1 MVESSTARPV
11 ELQPPREHE
20 RPHVQITSIGHA
32 GFHLQTNAG
41 SILCDPWTNPTYFAS
56 WVPFPDNS
64 ELDWKALGQCDYL
77 YVSHLHL
84 DHFDERNLRENVSKD
99 ATVLLPDYPVPD
111 LKRELEKLGFTKF
124 VETTDSVK
132 TTVSGP
138 KGDLDIM
145 IIALR
150 APADGPIGD
159 SGLVVSDGETTA
171 FNMNDARP
179 IDLDVIAEQF
189 GHVDVHMLQYSGAIW
204 YPMVYDIPKRS
215 KANFAAQKRQRGM
228 DRARS
233 YIEQVGAT
241 WVIPTAGPPMF
252 LDDDLFELNDFGSG
266 IDDPSQ
272 SARPGDVTSI
282 FPDQETFLEQMV
294 IHGTDDG
301 EHHRGLMM
309 VSGSTARFTGSTLD
323 EVSHPY
329 APHDVFGENKQAYL
343 EQMKEKFAPV
353 IAAQKGT
360 WAVDDG
366 ESLLEPLRELFE
378 PIMVQSDLI
387 CDGIGYPVG
396 LVITPDF
403 RSKDGADH
411 PQAQTVVLDF
421 PNRIVR
427 EPKEGEGKYRYGFR
441 IAPELVR
448 TVLRDQEPDWVN
460 TIFLSTR
467 FTTWRIGGYN
477 EYLYTFFKCLT
488 DERIAYADGWFSEAH
503 DDSASIV
510 KDGWEIQ
517 RRCPHLKADLSK
529 FGVIEGEKLTCNL
542 HGWQWDLPSG
552 RCLTSKGH
560 ELRSKHID
568 AP

>member
-1 MVESSTARPV
+1 M
-11 ELQPPREHE
+11 
-20 RPHVQITSIGHA
+20 QITSIGHA
-32 GFHLQTNAG
+32 GFHIQTNAG

-138 KGDLDIM
+138 KGDLDVM

-179 IDLDVIAEQF
+179 IDLDVIADQF

-241 WVIPTAGPPMF
+241 WVIPSAGPPMF
-252 LDDDLFELNDFGSG
+252 LDDDLFALNDFGSG
-266 IDDPSQ
+266 IDAADAEN
-272 SARPGDVTSI
+272 ARPGDVTSI
-282 FPDQETFLEQMV
+282 FPDQETFLEQMR

-301 EHHRGLMM
+301 ERHRGLMM

-343 EQMKEKFAPV
+343 ERMKEKFAPV
-353 IAAQKGT
+353 IAAQKQT

-378 PIMVQSDLI
+378 PIMAQSDLI

-403 RSKDGADH
+403 HSKDGADH
-411 PQAQTVVLDF
+411 PQAHTVVLDF

-503 DDSASIV
+503 DDSASII

-560 ELRSKHID
+560 ELRAKHLD
-568 AP
+568 TPTQ